1 MPLFELDIERAKK
14 DGRNHARVIQQWLST
29 QVRTRKA

>member
-1 MPLFELDIERAKK
+1 MPQFELDIGRKRK
-14 DGRNHARVIQQWLST
+14 DGRNHARVIQQWLLT